1 MSAIFDVR
9 AVLNKYRL
17 PADLNALLIELLER
31 NVGRTVNAAK
41 VGPRKLSIQTQE
53 YRTMAIG
60 KSFEELR
67 QNGFA
72 LHSPYSLKHKH
83 VEFLVSFWVRR
94 KLTGG
99 TIENKLTHLRAIA
112 DWMRKPN
119 LVSTLAD
126 YVDREEHNLVRSQV
140 PQADESWEANGIDAG
155 TKIKEVAATD
165 RNVAVQLKLQ
175 AAFGLRVEESF
186 LLRPGEAIRDDGLLD
201 VTAGTRGGRD
211 RVVPISLRF
220 AALEEAAALSNP
232 YTGSTIPHGYTKQQW
247 RDRYYHVLRKH
258 GITQSG
264 LGVTSHGLR
273 HQFLQEMYKTL
284 AGVPASIKRQGESTS
299 FELHRTGRQRVVEA
313 AGRSRAS
320 KANAYLTT
328 HEAAALKRARAL
340 TQEVVEQALVDA
352 RGVKSRAAAK
362 LGISRQSLY
371 RLLERAPYLT
381 THNAA
386 TSKRSRALTPEAAEQ
401 AIEEAGGVKRHAAA
415 KLGISRQTLY
425 RLLERDRQ

>member
-9 AVLNKYRL
+9 AALNKCRL
-17 PADLNALLIELLER
+17 PADLKALLIELLER
-31 NVGRTVNAAK
+31 NVSRTINAAK
-41 VGPRKLSIQTQE
+41 VGPRKLSIRTQE
-53 YRTMAIG
+53 RRTMAIG

-72 LHSPYSLKHKH
+72 LQSPYSLKHKH
-83 VEFLVSFWVRR
+83 VEFLVNFWVRR

-112 DWMRKPN
+112 DWMSKPD
-119 LVSTLAD
+119 LVSALAD
-126 YVDREEHNLVRSQV
+126 YVDREEHNLVLWQA
-140 PQADESWEANGIDAG
+140 PPADESWEANGIDADM
-155 TKIKEVAATD
+155 KIKEVAATD

-175 AAFGLRVEESF
+175 TQFGLRVEESF
-186 LLRPGEAIRDDGLLD
+186 LLRPKEAIRDDGLLG
-201 VTAGTRGGRD
+201 VTGSTRGGRD

-247 RDRYYHVLRKH
+247 RDHYYHVLHKH
-258 GITQSG
+258 GITRSG
-264 LGVTSHGLR
+264 HGVTSRGLR

-284 AGVPASIKRQGESTS
+284 ASVPAPIKRHEESAS
-299 FELHRTGRQRVVEA
+299 VELHRKARQCVVEV
-313 AGRSRAS
+313 AGRSRALN
-320 KANAYLTT
+320 ANAYLTR
-328 HEAAALKRARAL
+328 HEAAALERARLA
-340 TQEVVEQALVDA
+340 QEVVEQALVDA

-371 RLLERAPYLT
+371 RLLERASYPAA
-381 THNAA
+381 HKAA
-386 TSKRSRALTPEAAEQ
+386 TSKRSPALTPEAAKQ
-401 AIEEAGGVKRHAAA
+401 AIEEAGGVKRQAAA
-415 KLGISRQTLY
+415 MLGISPQALY